1 MELGDCASWTGAIA
15 SVIACIV
22 SIQAATK
29 ARRDLKD
36 SSKIQIIQ
44 KRLDEVKKVYLE
56 ITEILEYLRAKEFS
70 PKYVIT
76 SAYCKYQLIF
86 NKFKTIQHYFPDNV
100 VEDARRMQ
108 ESLSSLASRAQDNLM
123 KKKVSL
129 SPTSLGQE
137 AVNILPLKIVHEHT
151 EQLERDLKNYII
163 ESEKKLNSL
172 VN

>member
-44 KRLDEVKKVYLE
+44 KRLDEVKKIYLE
-56 ITEILEYLRAKEFS
+56 ITEILEDLRSKEFS

-76 SAYCKYQLIF
+76 SAYNKYQIIF
-86 NKFKTIQHYFPDNV
+86 DKFKTIQHYFPDNV
-100 VEDARRMQ
+100 VENARGMR
-108 ESLSSLASRAQDNLM
+108 ESLHHIKNLSLNNA
-123 KKKVSL
+123 
-129 SPTSLGQE
+129 
-137 AVNILPLKIVHEHT
+137 
-151 EQLERDLKNYII
+151 
-163 ESEKKLNSL
+163 
-172 VN
+172 